1 VYWRLG
7 EQDARGNAVKETRHD
22 SVSLETRRS
31 FDPLTGRIDT
41 LQSGSATPA
50 LSLQSWDLDFDLA
63 GNLVR
68 RKDLRSGFNETA
80 YYDRLDRMT
89 RINLKGP
96 GVPGQGTDTLL
107 IAYDSIGNICQKTAG
122 GVASP
127 YTYPGR
133 AGCGVGGTPGSSGG
147 SSAARPHAVSGAF
160 GKTYFYDAAGNQ
172 HQVRQGTS
180 DLRSVDY
187 DAYHMPTGM
196 IEGSFVNPL
205 SETSF
210 SYDASHARVKRVD
223 VQGGGTTTTRYIG
236 ATERIEGSAAGCIT
250 AGCVRIRRAIGSALI
265 LVSTFTGA
273 VSDPTLDYRYL
284 FADHLGSVEVI
295 TDQTGATAGANVDRT
310 SFDAHGKRRDPA
322 NWQTAVL
329 GPVGHTTKRGFTG
342 HEHVDRLGLVHF
354 GGRLHDPELG
364 RFIQAD
370 PFVEDDATQG
380 LNRYSYVLNNP
391 LTLTDPSGYFTGKQM
406 AMLALTVVVNVYM
419 PGIANGLLGITEAG
433 AMPGV
438 LIAGATS
445 GAING
450 GTEGAVIGA
459 FSAGLFHAIG
469 SGFANVENLAGWM
482 KNGAQLST
490 WGRVAKAVTHGFAG
504 GIMHTLQGGQFGHGF
519 ASAGITQAA
528 TPAIGKIDNVLGE
541 AFASAILG
549 GSVSAATGG
558 KFGHGAISGS
568 FQYAFNE
575 SLHLNNYADNF
586 LDMPVEQ
593 QALMGD
599 ALVAVATTVAVEV
612 AVGKG
617 FGLISRAFS
626 MLRGAV
632 AGASAGAKAVKGAT
646 EIAQEGGRHAGQL
659 QQFLKQTPDQLQR
672 TVRSFDKQIAKHEG
686 WIANPASKVSN
697 FSQLRPE
704 HQQNLLHH
712 WKQDI
717 ARHQELRSIAQ
728 DVLKGVQ
735 Q

>member
-1 VYWRLG
+1 
-7 EQDARGNAVKETRHD
+7 
-22 SVSLETRRS
+22 
-31 FDPLTGRIDT
+31 
-41 LQSGSATPA
+41 
-50 LSLQSWDLDFDLA
+50 
-63 GNLVR
+63 
-68 RKDLRSGFNETA
+68 
-80 YYDRLDRMT
+80 
-89 RINLKGP
+89 
-96 GVPGQGTDTLL
+96 
-107 IAYDSIGNICQKTAG
+107 
-122 GVASP
+122 
-127 YTYPGR
+127 
-133 AGCGVGGTPGSSGG
+133 
-147 SSAARPHAVSGAF
+147 
-160 GKTYFYDAAGNQ
+160 
-172 HQVRQGTS
+172 
-180 DLRSVDY
+180 
-187 DAYHMPTGM
+187 
-196 IEGSFVNPL
+196 
-205 SETSF
+205 
-210 SYDASHARVKRVD
+210 
-223 VQGGGTTTTRYIG
+223 
-236 ATERIEGSAAGCIT
+236 
-250 AGCVRIRRAIGSALI
+250 
-265 LVSTFTGA
+265 
-273 VSDPTLDYRYL
+273 
-284 FADHLGSVEVI
+284 
-295 TDQTGATAGANVDRT
+295 
-310 SFDAHGKRRDPA
+310 
-322 NWQTAVL
+322 
-329 GPVGHTTKRGFTG
+329 
-342 HEHVDRLGLVHF
+342 
-354 GGRLHDPELG
+354 
-364 RFIQAD
+364 
-370 PFVEDDATQG
+370 
-380 LNRYSYVLNNP
+380 
-391 LTLTDPSGYFTGKQM
+391 
-406 AMLALTVVVNVYM
+406 
-419 PGIANGLLGITEAG
+419 
-433 AMPGV
+433 
-438 LIAGATS
+438 
-445 GAING
+445 
-450 GTEGAVIGA
+450 
-459 FSAGLFHAIG
+459 
-469 SGFANVENLAGWM
+469 
-482 KNGAQLST
+482 
-490 WGRVAKAVTHGFAG
+490 
-504 GIMHTLQGGQFGHGF
+504 MHTLQGGQFGHGF

>member
-1 VYWRLG
+1 
-7 EQDARGNAVKETRHD
+7 
-22 SVSLETRRS
+22 VS
-31 FDPLTGRIDT
+31 
-41 LQSGSATPA
+41 A
-50 LSLQSWDLDFDLA
+50 
-63 GNLVR
+63 
-68 RKDLRSGFNETA
+68 
-80 YYDRLDRMT
+80 
-89 RINLKGP
+89 
-96 GVPGQGTDTLL
+96 
-107 IAYDSIGNICQKTAG
+107 
-122 GVASP
+122 
-127 YTYPGR
+127 
-133 AGCGVGGTPGSSGG
+133 
-147 SSAARPHAVSGAF
+147 AF
-160 GKTYFYDAAGNQ
+160 GKTYLYDASGNQ
-172 HQVRQGTS
+172 LLVRQGSTTE
-180 DLRSVDY
+180 LRAVDY

-196 IEGSFVNPL
+196 IEGTIQNPL
-205 SETSF
+205 SETTF
-210 SYDASHARVKRVD
+210 TYDADSARVKRVD

-236 ATERIEGSAAGCIT
+236 STERIEGSAAGCST
-250 AGCVRIRRAIGSALI
+250 SGCVRIRRAIGGALI

-419 PGIANGLLGITEAG
+419 PGIANGMLGIKSAT

-459 FSAGLFHAIG
+459 FSAGLFHDIG

-575 SLHLNNYADNF
+575 HLHAMLQHSQSYASGENKID
-586 LDMPVEQ
+586 PEVAQVIGE
-593 QALMGD
+593 
-599 ALVAVATTVAVEV
+599 LVVPAAATCIMAGCSSWAWSMAAVEFTP
-612 AVGKG
+612 VGK
-617 FGLISRAFS
+617 AFKVVG
-626 MLRGAV
+626 RV
-632 AGASAGAKAVKGAT
+632 AAKGVGTAAKGSSEAIQVTKSGVALPLGAKHQIPEGYVQNPHRSGSYGEVVDGKFKERLRIDPPTPPGQKGPNYSHYHLDGKGT
-646 EIAQEGGRHAGQL
+646 HFSPRPG
-659 QQFLKQTPDQLQR
+659 
-672 TVRSFDKQIAKHEG
+672 DKDPG
-686 WIANPASKVSN
+686 
-697 FSQLRPE
+697 FSP
-704 HQQNLLHH
+704 
-712 WKQDI
+712 
-717 ARHQELRSIAQ
+717 
-728 DVLKGVQ
+728 
-735 Q
+735 